1 MTIWNGCGSNRSEL
15 NSESVLLWGQL
26 RTGGMTSL
34 KQALKTDV
42 EALATA
48 EGRLVGTAGH
58 EAARQYLLDRLAKIG
73 LQPFRGDSFDLPY
86 RRGYEFHNLVGIV
99 RGRTTGT
106 APVLVGA
113 HYDSA
118 LDASSADDNAAAVAI
133 ALAAAE
139 RWLAA
144 PPARD
149 VIVALFD
156 AEEAPFYWTDDM
168 GSVRFY
174 HDHRPPA
181 GFHAA
186 VVMDLVGHD
195 VSLPLPV
202 SGPAR
207 ERIANLLFMTGAE
220 SHPRLGDI
228 VRRAPRPADLPLV
241 ATLNRNVGKLESM
254 AGESA
259 GEHRDLSDHYV
270 FRTHGV
276 PYLFLSCGQWA
287 HYHQPTDTPDRLNYV
302 KMTRICEF
310 LVALVGSLAEEDLP
324 RPNES
329 AGVEADTTALEIKLL
344 HEAFGSALALVQQA
358 IGLPRI
364 ETRGD
369 LDTLARRVQRFFW
382 D

>member
-1 MTIWNGCGSNRSEL
+1 M
-15 NSESVLLWGQL
+15 NSLEQAL
-26 RTGGMTSL
+26 RT
-34 KQALKTDV
+34 DV
-42 EALATA
+42 AALAID
-48 EGRLVGTAGH
+48 EGRVVGTAGH
-58 EAARQYLLDRLAKIG
+58 ETARRYLMGRLAQIG
-73 LQPFRGDSFDLPY
+73 LKCYRGDSFDLPY
-86 RRGYEFHNLVGIV
+86 TRGYEFHNLIGIV
-99 RGRTTGT
+99 RGKTPGA
-106 APVLVGA
+106 APLVVGA

-118 LDASSADDNAAAVAI
+118 LDAPCADDNAAAVAI
-133 ALAAAE
+133 ALAAAQ
-139 RWLAA
+139 RLVAA
-144 PPARD
+144 RPARD

-156 AEEAPFYWTDDM
+156 AEEAPFYWSDEM

-220 SHPRLGDI
+220 SHPRLADL
-228 VRRAPRPADLPLV
+228 VHRTPRPADLPLV
-241 ATLNRNVGKLESM
+241 ATLNRNVGKLEAM

-270 FRTHGV
+270 FRKHGV
-276 PYLFLSCGQWA
+276 PYLFLSCGQWT
-287 HYHQPTDTPDRLNYV
+287 HYHQPTDTPERLNYA
-302 KMTRICEF
+302 KMARICEF
-310 LVALVGSLAEEDLP
+310 LLALVGSLAGEELP
-324 RPNES
+324 RENTSVGLE
-329 AGVEADTTALEIKLL
+329 VDTTAFEIEIL
-344 HEAFGSALALVQQA
+344 HEAFGPALPLVQQV

-364 ETRGD
+364 ATRAD

-382 D
+382 E

>member
-1 MTIWNGCGSNRSEL
+1 
-15 NSESVLLWGQL
+15 
-26 RTGGMTSL
+26 MTSL
-34 KQALKTDV
+34 EEALKTDV

-48 EGRLVGTAGH
+48 EGRLVDTAGH
-58 EAARQYLLDRLAKIG
+58 EAARQYLLGRLSEVG
-73 LQPFRGDSFDLPY
+73 LQPYRGDSFDLPY
-86 RRGYEFHNLVGIV
+86 TRGYEFHNLVGIV
-99 RGRTTGT
+99 RGRTFGT
-106 APVLVGA
+106 APVLIGA

-118 LDASSADDNAAAVAI
+118 LDAPSADDNAAAVAI
-133 ALAAAE
+133 ALAAAQ
-139 RWLAA
+139 RLLAA

-149 VIVALFD
+149 VIIALFD
-156 AEEAPFYWTDDM
+156 AEEAPFYWSDDM

-174 HDHRPPA
+174 HDHRPPE

-207 ERIANLLFMTGAE
+207 QRIANLLFMTGAE
-220 SHPRLGDI
+220 SHPRLSGL
-228 VRRAPRPADLPLV
+228 VRRTPRPADLPLV

-259 GEHRDLSDHYV
+259 AEHRDLSDHYV

-302 KMTRICEF
+302 KMAQICEF
-310 LVALVGSLAEEDLP
+310 LVALVGSLAEEELP
-324 RPNES
+324 RPGEP
-329 AGVEADTTALEIKLL
+329 AGVEVDTAALEIELL
-344 HEAFGSALALVQQA
+344 REAFGPALPLVQQVV
-358 IGLPRI
+358 GLSKI
-364 ETRGD
+364 ETRSD

>member
-1 MTIWNGCGSNRSEL
+1 
-15 NSESVLLWGQL
+15 
-26 RTGGMTSL
+26 MTSL
-34 KQALKTDV
+34 EHALKADV
-42 EALATA
+42 EALAIA
-48 EGRLVGTAGH
+48 DGRLVGTAGH
-58 EAARQYLLDRLAKIG
+58 EIARRYLLGRMAEIG
-73 LQPFRGDSFDLPY
+73 LMPYRGDSFDLPY
-86 RRGYEFHNLVGIV
+86 THGYEFHNLVGMV
-99 RGRTTGT
+99 RGLTSGT

-118 LDASSADDNAAAVAI
+118 LDAPCADDNAAAVAI

-139 RWLAA
+139 RLLAA

-156 AEEAPFYWTDDM
+156 AEEAPFYWSDDM
-168 GSVRFY
+168 GSVRLY
-174 HDHRPPA
+174 HDHRPPT

-220 SHPRLGDI
+220 SHPRLSEL
-228 VRRAPRPADLPLV
+228 VRRTPRPADLPLV

-287 HYHQPTDTPDRLNYV
+287 HYHQPTDTPERLNYV
-302 KMTRICEF
+302 KMARICEF
-310 LVALVGSLAEEDLP
+310 LLALIGSLAEEELSRAEGP
-324 RPNES
+324 
-329 AGVEADTTALEIKLL
+329 AGIEVDTTALEIELL
-344 HEAFGSALALVQQA
+344 HEAFGPALPLVQQV

-364 ETRGD
+364 ATRGD

-382 D
+382 E

>member
-1 MTIWNGCGSNRSEL
+1 
-15 NSESVLLWGQL
+15 
-26 RTGGMTSL
+26 MTSL
-34 KQALKTDV
+34 EQALKIDV

-48 EGRLVGTAGH
+48 DGRLVGAAGH
-58 EAARQYLLDRLAKIG
+58 EAARQYLLGRLAEIG
-73 LQPFRGDSFDLPY
+73 LQPFQGDSFDLPY
-86 RRGYEFHNLVGIV
+86 TRGYEFHNLVGLV
-99 RGRTTGT
+99 RGRTPGT
-106 APVLVGA
+106 APVLIGA

-118 LDASSADDNAAAVAI
+118 LDAPSADDNAAAVAI
-133 ALAAAE
+133 ALSAAQ
-139 RWLAA
+139 RLLAA
-144 PPARD
+144 TPARD
-149 VIVALFD
+149 VVVALFD
-156 AEEAPFYWTDDM
+156 AEEAPFYWTDEM

-174 HDHRPPA
+174 HDHRPSA

-202 SGPAR
+202 SGSAR

-220 SHPRLGDI
+220 SHPRLSNL
-228 VRRAPRPADLPLV
+228 VRRTPRPTDLPLV

-287 HYHQPTDTPDRLNYV
+287 HYHQPTDTPDRLNYA
-302 KMTRICEF
+302 KMARICEF
-310 LVALVGSLAEEDLP
+310 LVALVGLLAEEELP
-324 RPNES
+324 RANRS
-329 AGVEADTTALEIKLL
+329 ASVEVDTTALEIELL
-344 HEAFGSALALVQQA
+344 HEAFGPALPLVQQVV
-358 IGLPRI
+358 GLPRI
-364 ETRGD
+364 ATRAD

-382 D
+382 E

>member
-1 MTIWNGCGSNRSEL
+1 
-15 NSESVLLWGQL
+15 
-26 RTGGMTSL
+26 MTSL
-34 KQALKTDV
+34 ENALKADV
-42 EALATA
+42 EALAI
-48 EGRLVGTAGH
+48 EVGRLVGTAGH
-58 EAARQYLLDRLAKIG
+58 ELARQYLLDRLAEVG
-73 LQPFRGDSFDLPY
+73 LQPYHGDSFDLPY
-86 RRGYEFHNLVGIV
+86 QRGYEFHNLVGIV
-99 RGRTTGT
+99 RGRTSGT

-118 LDASSADDNAAAVAI
+118 LDAPSADDNAAAVAI

-139 RWLAA
+139 RLIAL

-149 VIVALFD
+149 VVVALFD

-202 SGPAR
+202 SESAR
-207 ERIANLLFMTGAE
+207 ERIVNLLFMTGAE
-220 SHPRLGDI
+220 SHPRLSDL
-228 VRRAPRPADLPLV
+228 VRRTPRPADLPLV
-241 ATLNRNVGKLESM
+241 ATLNRNVGKLEPM

-270 FRTHGV
+270 FRTQGV

-302 KMTRICEF
+302 KMTRICQF
-310 LVALVGSLAEEDLP
+310 LVALVRSLAEEDLP
-324 RPNES
+324 RASQP
-329 AGVEADTTALEIKLL
+329 AGVEVDTTALEIELL
-344 HEAFGSALALVQQA
+344 HEAFGPALPLLQQVV
-358 IGLPRI
+358 GLPTI
-364 ETRGD
+364 ATRGD